1 MRFYVAVFMISV
13 PLASAA
19 SEIQPAPDAPQP
31 LSPAES
37 AARIQ
42 LPEGFRIDLVACE
55 PLIQEPSCITFDEY
69 ERLFVCELHGY
80 NVEGHLDV
88 MELNKT
94 GVLDTKVRRL
104 RWEHTGGKIAEE
116 ARKLQYGV
124 VKLLTDTDGDGR
136 MDKVEVWAKDLP
148 PCYGLV
154 AARGG
159 VIVVC
164 APDIVY
170 LADRDGD
177 GRVDVR
183 ETLFTGFSICEMER
197 GINNPEWGLDNWI
210 YVGAGRHAGT
220 IRGSHL
226 AKPVQLGNQ
235 DFRIKA
241 DGSAIKPVSGNV
253 GTFGLA
259 MNDIGDRFPSSGDE
273 PAVYAL
279 PLPDRYLARNPYVP
293 TPEANHTAANYS
305 RGFRISQPDPWRVRR
320 GQDPAWVKFY
330 GERETDNN
338 YFSGGCGGLIYRA
351 GLFPKRYVGNFFY
364 CEPSLNL
371 VHRAIVTRDGAGY
384 KAHRAPGEEQSEFLA
399 STDQWFRPIN
409 LRVGPDG
416 AIYIVDM
423 YREIIEDYSAIPRFL
438 QQQYGLTKGDDR
450 GRIWRLAP
458 KEEGQ
463 TSPRLPGVTDGS
475 AGASPSQRWP
485 SGHPPARFGTDE
497 LVRATGDAN
506 PWWRET
512 AQRLLIERRDR
523 SAAPALSAQ
532 VESGATPQSRLH
544 ALYTLDGL
552 GQLQSSDVAQAL
564 DDAHYGVRLHALRL
578 ADRWLETDQELLVK
592 VLAMTDDDDPSVRLQ
607 VAMTLGES
615 SDERAIG
622 ALLTLAR
629 EHGDERW
636 MPAAILSSAR
646 DSAGTL
652 LLDLLNKPKLS
663 KDAKELLT
671 PLAATLAGRR
681 DVPQMELVLKTVQG
695 MDETIQQ
702 ECLKGLIDGISH
714 GAQPAAE
721 SKDGWAPLKSLL
733 SSESAEVRMLATT
746 LAARL
751 GLTDSLELRAVLAEA
766 AKDALDDNRPID
778 ERQRAIQLLANAPYA
793 ILEPCATKLLDA
805 QQPPDL
811 QQAAIEAL
819 GSSGDA
825 QVGATL
831 LEEWPGLTPMM
842 RQAVLRAILARENRL
857 PALLDAIQNK
867 IVRPG
872 DINAIQ
878 REQLF
883 TSRNEEIAARARS
896 LLESPAEGAELEQR
910 IDRYQKALAGPRNPQ
925 RGKQIFATF
934 CLACHKM
941 KEEGFEVG
949 PALGSVTNKPDEA
962 ILLDILDPSTH
973 IESEFESYIVV
984 TNQGRTFTGVL
995 VSESATSVTLAME
1008 KGMNE
1013 SILRT
1018 DIDLMKASGLSLM
1031 PSNLHQEI
1039 GPQDAADLIAFLRV
1053 SFGSADAGNRDGP
1066 N

>member
-1 MRFYVAVFMISV
+1 MKSYVTLLMISL
-13 PLASAA
+13 PLGSAA
-19 SEIQPAPDAPQP
+19 SEIQPAPDAPKP
-31 LSPAES
+31 LSPPDS
-37 AARIQ
+37 AARIR
-42 LPEGFRIDLVACE
+42 LPEGFRIDLVASE
-55 PLIQEPSCITFDEY
+55 PLIQEPSCIAFDEQ

-80 NVEGHLDV
+80 NAEGHLDV
-88 MELNKT
+88 IELNKT

-104 RWEHTGGKIAEE
+104 RWEQLGGKIAQE

-136 MDKVEVWAKDLP
+136 IDKAEVWAKDLP

-177 GRVDVR
+177 GKVDVR
-183 ETLFTGFSICEMER
+183 ETLFTGFHIREMER

-210 YVGAGRHAGT
+210 YVGAGHYAGT
-220 IRGSHL
+220 IRGPHL

-241 DGSAIKPVSGNV
+241 DGSAIEPVSGNV

-259 MNDIGDRFPSSGDE
+259 MNDIGDRFPASGDE

-279 PLPDRYLARNPYVP
+279 PLPYHYLARNPYVP
-293 TPEANHTAANYS
+293 TPPANHTAANYS

-330 GERETDNN
+330 GQRETDNN

-351 GLFPKRYVGNFFY
+351 GLFPQKYVGNFFY

-371 VHRAIVTRDGAGY
+371 VHRSILARDGAGY

-416 AIYIVDM
+416 ALYIVDM

-450 GRIWRLAP
+450 GRIWRLVPTPQA
-458 KEEGQ
+458 Q
-463 TSPRLPGVTDGS
+463 TSRGRDARDS
-475 AGASPSQRWP
+475 WP

-512 AQRLLIERRDR
+512 AQRLLIDRRDLA
-523 SAAPALSAQ
+523 AAPALSAQ
-532 VESGATPQSRLH
+532 IRGGATPQSRLH
-544 ALYTLDGL
+544 ALYTLEGL
-552 GQLQSSDVAQAL
+552 GELQSSDVAHAL
-564 DDAHYGVRLHALRL
+564 EDAHYGVRLHALRL
-578 ADRWLETDQELLVK
+578 ADRWLGMDHELLVK

-615 SDERAIG
+615 RDERASD
-622 ALLTLAR
+622 ALLILT
-629 EHGDERW
+629 EQHGDERW
-636 MPAAILSSAR
+636 MPAAITSSAR
-646 DSAGTL
+646 ESAGTL
-652 LLDLLNKPKLS
+652 LAALLSKPKLS
-663 KDAKELLT
+663 QGAKELLA
-671 PLAATLAGRR
+671 PLTATLGGRR
-681 DVPQMELVLKTVQG
+681 DVPQMELVLNTIQG
-695 MDETIQQ
+695 LDETIQKA
-702 ECLKGLIDGISH
+702 CLTGLINGVSQ
-714 GAQPAAE
+714 GAGPAAE
-721 SKDGWAPLKSLL
+721 SQDGWASLKSLL
-733 SSESAEVRMLATT
+733 GSESAEVRMLAAT
-746 LAARL
+746 LGARL
-751 GLTDSLELRAVLAEA
+751 GLTDSRELQAMLAEA
-766 AKDALDDNRPID
+766 AKDALDANRPVD
-778 ERQRAIQLLANAPYA
+778 ERQRAIELLANAPYA
-793 ILEPCATKLLDA
+793 ILEPCATRLLDA
-805 QQPPDL
+805 QQPPTL

-819 GSSGDA
+819 GSSEDA
-825 QVGATL
+825 QVGVVL
-831 LEEWPGLTPMM
+831 LGEWPGLTPKM
-842 RQAVLRAILARENRL
+842 RQAVLLTILARENRL

-867 IVRPG
+867 VVRPG

-878 REQLF
+878 REQLL

-934 CLACHKM
+934 CLACHKL

-949 PALGSVTNKPDEA
+949 PPLGSVTNKPDEA
-962 ILLDILDPSTH
+962 ILRDILDPSTH

-984 TNQGRTFTGVL
+984 TSQGRTFTGVL

-1008 KGMNE
+1008 KGMSE
-1013 SILRT
+1013 SILRS
-1018 DIDLMKASGLSLM
+1018 DIDQMKASDVSLM
-1031 PSNLHQEI
+1031 PSNLHQQI
-1039 GPQDAADLIAFLRV
+1039 GPQDAADLIAFLRGA
-1053 SFGSADAGNRDGP
+1053 FGSADSGNRDGQK
-1066 N
+1066 